1 MKQKGKKGSQYNLV
15 SQNGEV
21 KIAPPE
27 FATAPCVPAI
37 RNAVSEWV
45 NSNYLMP
52 EGCTET
58 TKTLLNYWFH
68 SDHKLANGQFF
79 KYNTAQREA
88 IETLVYLFEV
98 AKIRRYKEMVE
109 HYAVNPKRLTLLQHD
124 DFARYCIKMATGSG
138 KTKVMAL
145 VIAWQYFNAIM
156 ENKPGYSKT
165 SLLIAPNVIVFER
178 LRSDFSGGKIF
189 RVDPIIPPEFK
200 NTWDFECYVRGENER
215 AYSEGAFYLTNIQQF
230 YERETEDANEPTEI
244 TDVLGKKPVELKTED
259 FSLRL
264 VKRAGPVL
272 VLNDEAHHT
281 HDEDRKWNDF
291 IRGLNDKVAQGIGA
305 QFDFSAT
312 PRFSTGEL
320 FSWTVYDY
328 PLKRAIEDGIV
339 KRPIKGVASGIS
351 EARSDIASTK
361 YRAYLTAGVERWAE
375 YREQLKPLKKKPILF
390 VMMNDTNDADDV
402 GDYLKKCYPEFFGG
416 DKLLVIHTDKKGE
429 VSKKDLEDARKI
441 AREVDYE
448 ESPVNAIVSVLMLRE
463 GWDVQNVTVV
473 VGLRPYTSKANILPE
488 QTVGRGLRLMFRDI
502 AGDYT
507 ERLDVIGNKAFITFV
522 EELES
527 DEGIK
532 FGTFQI
538 GKDKLEIITIIVDP
552 QKVDK
557 DIEIPILSPIL
568 VRKKSLSEQIQSLD
582 VKTLRAPKLPKKE
595 SKAEI
600 ETFQYEGFD
609 FLTLQKLLERQYK
622 IPQAQT
628 SQEVLSYYAKD
639 IAQKVRL
646 PSQFAFIV
654 PKIRQFLEERA
665 FGERVNLDD
674 PTILKAISSNV
685 CQYVVVQTFVNALR
699 SMIIEELI
707 PEIAGPPMRLSE
719 MEPFAFS
726 RITHEASKCIFNRVP
741 CENSFELEF
750 SKFLQ
755 SSREVQKFAKL
766 PSRLGFSIEYSDSV
780 ANLRYYEPDF
790 VAVLENGDSYLIE
803 TKGREDP
810 DVPHK
815 DRAAKLWCEYVTA
828 LTGKQWKYLKVPQQD
843 FMKLEPSDFSDL
855 AVFNEQQSLM

>member
-1 MKQKGKKGSQYNLV
+1 
-15 SQNGEV
+15 
-21 KIAPPE
+21 
-27 FATAPCVPAI
+27 
-37 RNAVSEWV
+37 
-45 NSNYLMP
+45 
-52 EGCTET
+52 
-58 TKTLLNYWFH
+58 
-68 SDHKLANGQFF
+68 
-79 KYNTAQREA
+79 
-88 IETLVYLFEV
+88 
-98 AKIRRYKEMVE
+98 
-109 HYAVNPKRLTLLQHD
+109 
-124 DFARYCIKMATGSG
+124 
-138 KTKVMAL
+138 
-145 VIAWQYFNAIM
+145 
-156 ENKPGYSKT
+156 
-165 SLLIAPNVIVFER
+165 
-178 LRSDFSGGKIF
+178 
-189 RVDPIIPPEFK
+189 
-200 NTWDFECYVRGENER
+200 
-215 AYSEGAFYLTNIQQF
+215 
-230 YERETEDANEPTEI
+230 
-244 TDVLGKKPVELKTED
+244 
-259 FSLRL
+259 
-264 VKRAGPVL
+264 
-272 VLNDEAHHT
+272 
-281 HDEDRKWNDF
+281 
-291 IRGLNDKVAQGIGA
+291 
-305 QFDFSAT
+305 
-312 PRFSTGEL
+312 
-320 FSWTVYDY
+320 
-328 PLKRAIEDGIV
+328 
-339 KRPIKGVASGIS
+339 
-351 EARSDIASTK
+351 
-361 YRAYLTAGVERWAE
+361 
-375 YREQLKPLKKKPILF
+375 
-390 VMMNDTNDADDV
+390 
-402 GDYLKKCYPEFFGG
+402 
-416 DKLLVIHTDKKGE
+416 
-429 VSKKDLEDARKI
+429 
-441 AREVDYE
+441 
-448 ESPVNAIVSVLMLRE
+448 
-463 GWDVQNVTVV
+463 
-473 VGLRPYTSKANILPE
+473 
-488 QTVGRGLRLMFRDI
+488 MFRDL

-552 QKVDK
+552 QKADK

-582 VKTLRAPKLPKKE
+582 VKTLKAPKLPKKE

-628 SQEVLSYYAKD
+628 SQEVISYYAKD
-639 IAQKVRL
+639 IAQKLRL

-726 RITHEASKCIFNRVP
+726 RITHAASKCIFNRVP
-741 CENSFELEF
+741 CENSFELDF

-755 SSREVQKFAKL
+755 SSREVLKFAKL

-843 FMKLEPSDFSDL
+843 FIKLQPSDFSDL
-855 AVFNEQQSLM
+855 AVFSCEQQSLP